1 MRLGQQG
8 IAGHDMGLHG
18 MEIIPGSFGA
28 NKQMLQGMTY
38 QELPRLRVMVASP
51 FTSFLHSLSYH
62 LWHLV
67 TVLG

>member
-1 MRLGQQG
+1 MRLGAV

-28 NKQMLQGMTY
+28 NKQVLQGMTY
-38 QELPRLRVMVASP
+38 QELPRLRLWWPAHSLP
-51 FTSFLHSLSYH
+51 FLHSLSYH
-62 LWHLV
+62 LWYLV